1 MRGPYRF
8 RAALLLVAGI
18 AIGTSSARAQLTDR
32 LTRCFPD
39 PTYAQEVRQLHD
51 EMNAKLAA
59 GYLPS
64 VEPTSLESPV
74 IFDEITFDADG
85 LADIDGQHLVT
96 ELKQLHMYDGPGW
109 LEELEGAYLADYL
122 KRLGYFRAEL
132 SASTK
137 VLRTDSEGV
146 HVALTIAVDAG
157 RQYRMGK
164 LAFRTANTDGPLVFS
179 QAELASRFPLH
190 EGEIFDVSQVRAA
203 LEALR
208 NLYHAHGY
216 IDFVATPI
224 TEINDSTNE
233 IDLTMELDQQ
243 KQFRVGKL
251 TIYTVNPE
259 VKAAADSAFP
269 AGSVFDSNAIPLF
282 LRDNAPRLP
291 ADISQDDV
299 VIQHNVKSGTVDIT
313 MHLDPCPA
321 MTN

>member
-1 MRGPYRF
+1 
-8 RAALLLVAGI
+8 V
-18 AIGTSSARAQLTDR
+18 IGTSSARAQLTDR

-39 PTYAQEVRQLHD
+39 PTYAQEVRQLHA
-51 EMNAKLAA
+51 EMKAKWAA
-59 GYLPS
+59 GYPPS
-64 VEPTSLESPV
+64 VEPTSLDSPV
-74 IFDEITFDADG
+74 ILDEVTFDADG
-85 LADIDGQHLVT
+85 LAVTDRQRIVT
-96 ELKQLHMYDGPGW
+96 ELKQLHLHDGPGW

-146 HVALTIAVDAG
+146 HVALTVVVNAG

-164 LAFRTANTDGPLVFS
+164 LAFRSADPDSPLVFS
-179 QAELASRFPLH
+179 QADLASRFPLH

-203 LEALR
+203 LESLR
-208 NLYHAHGY
+208 TLYHAHGY

-224 TEINDSTNE
+224 TEVNDSTNE

-243 KQFRVGKL
+243 TQFRVGKL
-251 TIYTVNPE
+251 TIYTLYPE
-259 VKAAADSAFP
+259 VEAAARSAFP
-269 AGSVFDSNAIPLF
+269 PGSIFDSNAIPLF

-299 VIQHNVKSGTVDIT
+299 VIQHNVKSGTVDVT
-313 MHLDPCPA
+313 MYLEMCPA